1 MAFIQSTKEQAK
13 DKVKE
18 LVQAFKENIEQYKLS
33 TYKEAQV
40 RKEFI
45 DPLFSALGWDVSN
58 EDKRAEQY
66 KEVVNEDAIKI
77 SGNTKAPDYSFRIG
91 GTRIFFVE
99 AKKPSVKIK
108 DDIEPAFQLRRYAWN
123 SNIPVSILTDF
134 EEIIVYD
141 CRIKPH
147 LKDNSSVAR
156 ILIINFEN
164 LLQDFDKLWDVFSKE
179 AVLRGSFDR
188 YVESSKGKKGT
199 SEVDN
204 EFLKEIEEWRD
215 NLAKNI
221 ASSIAESPPPTTIT
235 FLSLKKAASHGAQE
249 ETPCPI
255 FSFSPGIE
263 SHFVS
268 APVAII
274 TDFVSYVLF
283 PAVTLKVPPDFEKS
297 PFVKFSSFT
306 SAP

>member
-99 AKKPSVKIK
+99 AKKPAK
-108 DDIEPAFQLRRYAWN
+108 ALRYIYLLINGGLRYSLNNRRW
-123 SNIPVSILTDF
+123 V
-134 EEIIVYD
+134 
-141 CRIKPH
+141 CR
-147 LKDNSSVAR
+147 DE
-156 ILIINFEN
+156 F
-164 LLQDFDKLWDVFSKE
+164 
-179 AVLRGSFDR
+179 RG
-188 YVESSKGKKGT
+188 
-199 SEVDN
+199 
-204 EFLKEIEEWRD
+204 
-215 NLAKNI
+215 
-221 ASSIAESPPPTTIT
+221 
-235 FLSLKKAASHGAQE
+235 
-249 ETPCPI
+249 
-255 FSFSPGIE
+255 
-263 SHFVS
+263 
-268 APVAII
+268 
-274 TDFVSYVLF
+274 
-283 PAVTLKVPPDFEKS
+283 
-297 PFVKFSSFT
+297 
-306 SAP
+306 